1 MAGNIA
7 IFTIKSFYVSQTG
20 SSEALA
26 NTTATVYIG
35 TEHYTT
41 TMQWSITDSWALI
54 VEIYIVQS

>member
-41 TMQWSITDSWALI
+41 TMQWAIRG
-54 VEIYIVQS
+54 EN